1 MAVNKITKED
11 NVESTEQDYSFNL
24 FKPVSRYGKA
34 NRDLIISLVLVWFV
48 AIFGFQLL
56 LLVLQKPTPEK
67 AFVKFEAVFENV
79 KAGIGTVEE
88 NQDFINSMVSVAGKS
103 SVTPENRLLIR
114 KGVSWGV
121 YSMLPD
127 SAGMVLSGFVN
138 ELQATREK
146 LEKASDTEYIQLQA
160 ELKST
165 RASIN
170 ALANEVTGAD
180 PTNLKESI
188 LPYSLNA
195 GREELTPEEW
205 TSLAGVMKLY
215 LVHNQSVLTDTRFL
229 GFPFHYFYT
238 SEFLLFL
245 FVGISLFYS
254 IRISQLQK
262 KYGIKE

>member
-1 MAVNKITKED
+1 M
-11 NVESTEQDYSFNL
+11 ESSEKDYSFNL
-24 FKPVSRYGKA
+24 FKPVSRYGRA

-56 LLVLQKPTPEK
+56 LLILEKPTPEK
-67 AFVKFEAVFENV
+67 ALLKFESVYENV
-79 KAGIGTVEE
+79 KAGQGSIAEK
-88 NQDFINSMVSVAGKS
+88 QDFVNSMISVAGKS
-103 SVTPENRLLIR
+103 SLTQDNRALIR

-121 YSMLPD
+121 YTMLPD
-127 SAGMVLSGFVN
+127 SAALLLSGYVS
-138 ELQATREK
+138 ELQATRDK
-146 LEKASDTEYIQLQA
+146 LSNATDAEYIQLQA
-160 ELKST
+160 ELRNTKT
-165 RASIN
+165 SIN
-170 ALANEVTGAD
+170 ALANEPTGID

-188 LPYSLNA
+188 LPYSLNPA
-195 GREELTPEEW
+195 NEELTPDEW
-205 TSLAGVMKLY
+205 NALADIMKLY
-215 LVHNQSVLTDTRFL
+215 LIHNQSVLTDTKFL